1 MKPGRVKPGRVWM
14 SRTTLVVSLA
24 VAVMM
29 ALSGWAGAQLAA
41 GPPPTPVPPDGSLS
55 PFPQV
60 LHTPADALS
69 PPDLSAAS
77 AILIDQDS
85 GQVLLAE
92 DADSAR
98 AIASITKIMTGLLVL
113 ERTDLNEVVTVT
125 ADAVIAED
133 DRPGI
138 SALGLREGEQ
148 ISVRDLL
155 YALLLQ
161 SANDAAVALAD
172 HVDGSVGR
180 FVKRMNARALRLGMS
195 HTRFYSPNGLDD
207 RGYSSARDLA
217 ILTRAAMSTAGFS
230 SVAVTRFRTIPGPD
244 GIDREIQNRDALLW
258 LYPGATGVK
267 TGFTSRAGYCVV
279 ATAERDGRRLVAVV
293 LGAPNDAFS
302 DAAALL
308 NHGFSAFTRHT
319 FVRVGEPAGVVTLA
333 GGSVAVE
340 TAGDLEALVPTGA
353 VDAARLQIVVR
364 VGAAYPPAP
373 GERVA
378 VLKVTIPGLTVG
390 RVPLVVSSVP
400 PPPSIEDAPWWERA
414 VGSVADALTS
424 AFRAVTG

>member
-1 MKPGRVKPGRVWM
+1 MIPRRPRVGRTALMVLL
-14 SRTTLVVSLA
+14 TLA
-24 VAVMM
+24 VMS

-60 LHTPADALS
+60 LHTPTDALS
-69 PPDLSAAS
+69 TPELSAAS

-85 GQVLLAE
+85 GQVLFVENPDAE
-92 DADSAR
+92 R
-98 AIASITKIMTGLLVL
+98 AIASLTKIMTAVLVL
-113 ERTDLNEVVTVT
+113 ERADLTDIVTVAT
-125 ADAVIAED
+125 DAVIAED
-133 DRPGI
+133 DLSGI

-172 HVDGSVGR
+172 HVDGSVAR
-180 FVKRMNARALRLGMS
+180 FVKRMNARALRLGMR
-195 HTRFYSPNGLDD
+195 HTRFFSPNGLDD
-207 RGYSSARDLA
+207 RGLSTARDLA
-217 ILTRAAMSTAGFS
+217 ILTRAAMRTAGFS
-230 SVAVTRFRTIPGPD
+230 AVAASRFHTIPGPD
-244 GIDREIQNRDALLW
+244 GIDRQIQNRDALLW

-267 TGFTSRAGYCVV
+267 TGFTSRAGFCVV
-279 ATAERDGRRLVAVV
+279 ASAERDGRRLVAVV

-319 FVRVGEPAGVVTLA
+319 FVSAGEPAGVVTLP
-333 GGSVAVE
+333 GGSVPVE
-340 TAGDLEALVPTGA
+340 TGGDLEALVPTASVGA
-353 VDAARLQIVVR
+353 TRLQIIVR
-364 VGAAYPPAP
+364 PGVAYPPTP

-378 VLKVTIPGLTVG
+378 ALKVTIPGLTVG

-400 PPPSIEDAPWWERA
+400 PPPPIEDAPWWERA
-414 VGSVADALTS
+414 AGAVADALTS
-424 AFRAVTG
+424 AFRAVAA

>member
-1 MKPGRVKPGRVWM
+1 MKPKRVRHGRARVG
-14 SRTTLVVSLA
+14 RTTLVVSLA
-24 VAVMM
+24 VAVTV
-29 ALSGWAGAQLAA
+29 ALSGWAGAQLAG

-60 LHTPADALS
+60 LHTPAESLLT
-69 PPDLSAAS
+69 PELSAAS
-77 AILIDQDS
+77 AILVDQDT
-85 GQVLLAE
+85 GQVLLVEDPDAE
-92 DADSAR
+92 R
-98 AIASITKIMTGLLVL
+98 AIASLTKIMTGLLVL
-113 ERTDLNEVVTVT
+113 ERTDLNEVATVT
-125 ADAVIAED
+125 ADAVIEES

-180 FVKRMNARALRLGMS
+180 FVKRMNARAVRLGMH

-207 RGYSSARDLA
+207 RGYSTARDLA
-217 ILTRAAMSTAGFS
+217 VLTRAAMATAGFS
-230 SVAVTRFRTIPGPD
+230 PVAGTRFHTIPGPD
-244 GIDREIQNRDALLW
+244 GTDREIQNRDALLW
-258 LYPGATGVK
+258 LYQGATGVK

-308 NHGFSAFTRHT
+308 DHGFSAFTRHT
-319 FVRVGEPAGVVTLA
+319 FVRAGDPAGVVTLA

-340 TAGDLEALVPTGA
+340 AGGDLEALVPTAA
-353 VDAARLQIVVR
+353 VDAARLQIIVR
-364 VGAAYPPAP
+364 AGAAYPPAP

-378 VLKVTIPGLTVG
+378 ALKVTIPGLTVG

-400 PPPSIEDAPWWERA
+400 PPPPIEDAPWWERA
-414 VGSVADALTS
+414 AGAVADALTS
-424 AFRAVTG
+424 AFHAVTG